1 MKLHCSAYIIIAL
14 LLLAGHAHAQKW
26 VTSEVAEE
34 VGQLPCKKCVLGNV
48 GRDIIPVQ
56 IGKGRISPVTLTYFD
71 TIATYAQGRIVD
83 VASGKPIKGA
93 VIQTQYT
100 CMSDCGVKTAAAN
113 EAGFF
118 RLGWV
123 GCNSSHSNRQLFI
136 TAPGYQSIKTTAAK
150 FGGGAYLH
158 IELAALPKRR

>member
-1 MKLHCSAYIIIAL
+1 MKLRCLGYIILML
-14 LLLAGHAHAQKW
+14 LSLAGHAYAQKW
-26 VTSEVAEE
+26 VTTEVAEE
-34 VGQLPCKKCVLGNV
+34 VGQSPCKKCVLGNV

-83 VASGKPIKGA
+83 ITTGRPIKGA
-93 VIQTQYT
+93 VIQAQYT

-123 GCNSSHSNRQLFI
+123 GCNSSHSNRPLFI
-136 TAPGYQSIKTTAAK
+136 TAAGYQSIKTTEVK
-150 FGGGAYLH
+150 FGAAAYLH
-158 IELAALPKRR
+158 IELAKLPKRR